1 MQKRDSYPP
10 GVPCWIDATHPD
22 AGAAAAFYG
31 DLLGWTYE
39 DRMPG
44 EAHYFVAQ
52 LDGLDAAGFA
62 EGGSSAWL
70 TYVSVEDADAA
81 AARVREAGGSVT
93 LEPQDVMDLGRTAI
107 FTDPAGAAFAV
118 WQPGRRAGLGVVNA
132 PGSWNW
138 SNLHARDL
146 DGAARFYGA
155 VFGWE
160 ATTIELGPGMESTMF
175 RLPGYGDFLAERDP
189 GLRERHAD
197 PSVPPGFSDAVAW
210 VEPLAADGP
219 PRWHVTFSAADTDA
233 VVARAAE
240 LGGEILHEPFDA
252 GPVRMATLRDPQG
265 AAFSVNTYA
274 PGAGG

>member
-1 MQKRDSYPP
+1 
-10 GVPCWIDATHPD
+10 
-22 AGAAAAFYG
+22 
-31 DLLGWTYE
+31 
-39 DRMPG
+39 MPG

-62 EGGSSAWL
+62 EGGGVGLADLRVGGGRRRGGGRGSA
-70 TYVSVEDADAA
+70 T
-81 AARVREAGGSVT
+81 RAGAVT

-107 FTDPAGAAFAV
+107 FADPAGPPFAV

-160 ATTIELGPGMESTMF
+160 ASTIEFGPGMESTMF

-210 VEPLAADGP
+210 VEPLAADGAGALA
-219 PRWHVTFSAADTDA
+219 RHVLRGRHGCGRR
-233 VVARAAE
+233 AR
-240 LGGEILHEPFDA
+240 GRA
-252 GPVRMATLRDPQG
+252 GRRDPHTRRSTPARCG
-265 AAFSVNTYA
+265 WPRCATRRA
-274 PGAGG
+274 PRSA